1 MEHLLNNTNLLHIL
15 LVGVGVV
22 RVHNA
27 GRILQISLCIE
38 LVEQLQILVMVVGQ
52 ALVMFIDS
60 AAQNAVS
67 QRISLCLYLPASVD
81 KLVAVLGSVNCVE
94 HNGESAAG
102 GVFHAHGHVNAAGYK
117 AVLLILYRAGAYGD
131 VGHNVGK
138 IR

>member
-1 MEHLLNNTNLLHIL
+1 MSAAVQDLFDNTDLLHIL

-60 AAQNAVS
+60 AAQ
-67 QRISLCLYLPASVD
+67 R
-81 KLVAVLGSVNCVE
+81 
-94 HNGESAAG
+94 
-102 GVFHAHGHVNAAGYK
+102 
-117 AVLLILYRAGAYGD
+117 
-131 VGHNVGK
+131 
-138 IR
+138 